1 MESGW
6 LMAPVIEVE
15 IVMQIT
21 QVTNTRKIQTAH
33 PSRALTVLVILIEIS
48 GSQTIIDL
56 KGCRV
61 GSAPCTV
68 PGQVQF
74 TISNF
79 HGI

>member
-1 MESGW
+1 MVESGW

-68 PGQVQF
+68 DRTRPGTVYN
-74 TISNF
+74 I
-79 HGI
+79 